1 MGKLSGLDKWQI
13 FWIFV
18 NFYIHFGWEMSL
30 LFYFDYLQ
38 WPQGWSPNNAFV
50 NAFDSYVHLFHLY
63 THIHTHTTPKQIRK
77 VRHEIQI
84 GTTYRVRKQHR
95 QGRVGSWGTGRYFRR
110 HSVCVLVVCDL
121 VSEMVQISGSTRGLC
136 VTRVRNCRVLG
147 RRVLLRIHGLVQGN
161 GMENTTLRSVW
172 YWILLGLYRNE
183 FCVDSRTCTLHVQ
196 CDVES
201 QAIDY

>member
-1 MGKLSGLDKWQI
+1 MVKLSGLDKWQI

-50 NAFDSYVHLFHLY
+50 NAFDSYVSLSSISL
-63 THIHTHTTPKQIRK
+63 HTHSTPTHKQIRK

-84 GTTYRVRKQHR
+84 GTTHRIRKQHR
-95 QGRVGSWGTGRYFRR
+95 QGRIGGGGTGRYFRR
-110 HSVCVLVVCDL
+110 HSLCVLVECDL

-136 VTRVRNCRVLG
+136 VTRLRNCRVLG
-147 RRVLLRIHGLVQGN
+147 RRVFLRVHGLVQRD
-161 GMENTTLRSVW
+161 GMENTALRSV
-172 YWILLGLYRNE
+172 
-183 FCVDSRTCTLHVQ
+183 
-196 CDVES
+196 
-201 QAIDY
+201 